1 MKFSFI
7 FLYKTFPFDFH
18 FFYSIHNI
26 LFKKKLLKKLHSFF
40 HGNFAEEKR
49 TNRDP
54 LGYKYIM
61 DAFLQMQF
69 KWFIMRKIIEVTW
82 EQKVRK
88 MFG

>member
-1 MKFSFI
+1 
-7 FLYKTFPFDFH
+7 
-18 FFYSIHNI
+18 
-26 LFKKKLLKKLHSFF
+26 
-40 HGNFAEEKR
+40 
-49 TNRDP
+49 
-54 LGYKYIM
+54 M